1 MKFQQLINSIL
12 EALQGVDSQQ
22 VDDIISNSFKDVV
35 ISDLLADASVKET
48 PIEVISNAS
57 TESSLIDASIVL
69 QHLNDLVPDLFN
81 IGLNFDIDS
90 KHNRVALSFDEQG
103 NPTVINVP
111 SKINKIL
118 GPVIILHEISHVLY
132 SIDILTSDFI
142 SSPYRVQ
149 AFTLARTIED
159 VRTEILLEKQYP
171 ETKQIFKAR
180 SSYIIPLY
188 KKHTPST
195 FSKIVDSLFLCLR
208 GYTSKFDYPQEFL
221 DVARKF
227 IDTGNDREE
236 KVKLILLLTNK
247 IIKFIS

>member
-12 EALQGVDSQQ
+12 EALHGVDSQQ
-22 VDDIISNSFKDVV
+22 VEDVISNSFKDVV

-48 PIEVISNAS
+48 PVEVLSNAS
-57 TESSLIDASIVL
+57 TENSLIDASIVL

-81 IGLNFDIDS
+81 IGLSFDIDG

-103 NPTVINVP
+103 NPTVINIP

-142 SSPYRVQ
+142 NSPYRVQ

-159 VRTEILLEKQYP
+159 VRTELLLEKQYP
-171 ETKQIFKAR
+171 ETKEIFKAR
-180 SSYIIPLY
+180 SGYIIPLY

-195 FSKIVDSLFLCLR
+195 FSKIVDSLFLRLR
-208 GYTSKFDYPQEFL
+208 GYSSKFDYPIEFL
-221 DVARKF
+221 DIAQKF

-247 IIKFIS
+247 IMKFIT